1 MKHKIL
7 AFGAS
12 SSRQSI
18 NKRFATYA
26 AQQVPDSEV
35 RILDLNDFEMPIYS
49 IDRERESGIPQPAHA
64 FKQAIQEADG
74 IIISFA
80 EHNGS
85 YTAAFKN
92 IMDWTSRIKK
102 DLWENKPMLL
112 LATSPGKRGGKSV
125 LEQALR
131 RIEFV
136 NDNTVVGFSLPSFH
150 QSFNDES
157 GIVDAEL
164 AAAFNNQFELF
175 LESLNTPVQ
184 ASNRV

>member
-18 NKRFATYA
+18 NKRFATYV
-26 AQQVPDSEV
+26 AQQVPNSEV
-35 RILDLNDFEMPIYS
+35 RVLDLNDFEMPIYS
-49 IDRERESGIPQPAHA
+49 IDRERETGIPQPAHD

-85 YTAAFKN
+85 YTVAYKN
-92 IMDWTSRIKK
+92 ITDWVSRIKK
-102 DLWENKPMLL
+102 DVWENKPMLL

-125 LEQALR
+125 LEHAHK
-131 RIEFV
+131 RIQFA
-136 NDNTVVGFSLPSFH
+136 NSNTAVAFSLPSFH

-157 GIVDAEL
+157 GIVDTEL
-164 AAAFNNQFELF
+164 AAAFVPQFDLF
-175 LESLNTPVQ
+175 LEALSTPVQ
-184 ASNRV
+184 TTNEL